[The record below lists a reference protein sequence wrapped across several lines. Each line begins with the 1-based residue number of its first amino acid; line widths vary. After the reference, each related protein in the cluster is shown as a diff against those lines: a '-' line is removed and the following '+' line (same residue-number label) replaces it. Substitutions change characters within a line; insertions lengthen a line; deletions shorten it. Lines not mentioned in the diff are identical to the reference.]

1 MVQFIIIIV
10 NGSKRMNGS
19 SGKHHNIHDFEN
31 VIKSML
37 DDLGKSNIRVDGLF
51 QLPHLIKQSK
61 PHTTTNTSMIRIRTI
76 IVIEFLYMIENMTI
90 LIS

>member
-19 SGKHHNIHDFEN
+19 SGKHLKIHDFEN

-61 PHTTTNTSMIRIRTI
+61 RHITTNTSMIRIRTI
-76 IVIEFLYMIENMTI
+76 IVIEFLYMIDNMTI

>member
-61 PHTTTNTSMIRIRTI
+61 RHITNTNNYSHRISLYDRKHDNTYFI
-76 IVIEFLYMIENMTI
+76 ITYHL
-90 LIS
+90 